1 VSVSYDFSGKTAV
14 VTGGSKGIGRAICHQ
29 LRESGAHVW
38 NWDVTE
44 THHEGVNFEQV
55 DVVEGKQ
62 IEAAIANVG
71 RIDILVNNAGLLG
84 SPVSVDQLESADWR
98 RVLDVNLTSVFEVC
112 RRVIPSMKRSGWGRI
127 VNMASVAAKE
137 GFPNL
142 SAYSSASAGVVAL
155 TKALGKELANTSIR
169 VNVVAPAAID
179 TDLIR
184 QFSPEAINAMIARTP
199 LNRLGSAEEVA
210 RLVTWLCSED
220 CSFST
225 GAVFDL
231 SGGRATY

>member
-1 VSVSYDFSGKTAV
+1 MSVSYDFSGKTAV

-29 LRESGAHVW
+29 LRESGAQVW
-38 NWDVTE
+38 NWDVTK

-112 RRVIPSMKRSGWGRI
+112 RRVIPLMKRSGWGRI

-137 GFPNL
+137 GFANL
-142 SAYSSASAGVVAL
+142 SAYSSASAGVVV
-155 TKALGKELANTSIR
+155 TC
-169 VNVVAPAAID
+169 
-179 TDLIR
+179 
-184 QFSPEAINAMIARTP
+184 SPNCP
-199 LNRLGSAEEVA
+199 RL
-210 RLVTWLCSED
+210 
-220 CSFST
+220 
-225 GAVFDL
+225 
-231 SGGRATY
+231 